1 VPATVSPSGSTTLAV
16 NVSPLAGTPQAGSG
30 RFFWRTGST
39 GSFSSVVMTQGA
51 GNQYTVQVPATTCLS
66 NVQWYVSAST
76 TTGSTVTSP
85 STAPAAFYS
94 SLSATGID
102 QVLFDSMETNTGWV
116 VGGTGDTATTGI
128 WTRVDP
134 NGTAAQPE
142 NDAGTGTLCWVTG
155 QGSVGGALGE
165 QDVDGGATTL
175 TSPTF
180 DLSDFEDGIISYAR
194 WYSNN
199 TGAGPNE
206 DSMPIEIS
214 NNGGASWV
222 QMELVTENLNA
233 WASKSFSVRQFVQ
246 PSATMK
252 FRVVARD
259 LGTGSVVEAGLD
271 DFRVDGIGCAAS
283 NPADLD
289 GNGIVDGA
297 DLGLLLAGWGSSS
310 PDLDG
315 NGLCD
320 GADLGLLLAA
330 WSN

>member
-1 VPATVSPSGSTTLAV
+1 
-16 NVSPLAGTPQAGSG
+16 
-30 RFFWRTGST
+30 
-39 GSFSSVVMTQGA
+39 
-51 GNQYTVQVPATTCLS
+51 
-66 NVQWYVSAST
+66 
-76 TTGSTVTSP
+76 
-85 STAPAAFYS
+85 
-94 SLSATGID
+94 
-102 QVLFDSMETNTGWV
+102 
-116 VGGTGDTATTGI
+116 
-128 WTRVDP
+128 
-134 NGTAAQPE
+134 
-142 NDAGTGTLCWVTG
+142 
-155 QGSVGGALGE
+155 
-165 QDVDGGATTL
+165 
-175 TSPTF
+175 
-180 DLSDFEDGIISYAR
+180 
-194 WYSNN
+194 
-199 TGAGPNE
+199 
-206 DSMPIEIS
+206 MPIEIS

-259 LGTGSVVEAGLD
+259 LGTGSLVEAGLD

-330 WSN
+330 WGS

>member
-1 VPATVSPSGSTTLAV
+1 
-16 NVSPLAGTPQAGSG
+16 
-30 RFFWRTGST
+30 
-39 GSFSSVVMTQGA
+39 
-51 GNQYTVQVPATTCLS
+51 
-66 NVQWYVSAST
+66 
-76 TTGSTVTSP
+76 VTSP
-85 STAPAAFYS
+85 GTAPAAFYS
-94 SLSATGID
+94 SLSAAGVD
-102 QVLFDSMETNTGWV
+102 QIFLDSMETNTGWV
-116 VGGTGDTATTGI
+116 VGGAGDTATTGI

-142 NDAGTGTLCWVTG
+142 NDAGAGTLCWVTG

-165 QDVDGGATTL
+165 QDVDGGTTTL

-180 DLSDFEDGIISYAR
+180 DLSGYEDGIVSYAR

-233 WASKSFSVRQFVQ
+233 WATKSFRVGQFVQ
-246 PSATMK
+246 PTATMK

-259 LGTGSVVEAGLD
+259 LGAGSVIEAGLD
-271 DFRVDGIGCAAS
+271 DFRVEGIGCTAG

-289 GNGIVDGA
+289 GNGVVDGG

-330 WSN
+330 WGN